1 MAASSIPTDPLLR
14 FRAFAAEVAE
24 ILDQLAAGTL
34 LVKGTAS
41 GSNGSNGGSKGTG
54 STGTAAAT
62 GTAGSAGGAAASDP
76 STAPA
81 IYDAVR
87 IRLVPYLAP
96 LTAGTAT
103 SPLTEPARY
112 LMAAFGDDTFLNLV
126 WPGQVAWQ
134 RSTLEKQF
142 FGTDV
147 AATEILSRIDQLL
160 AAPGPR
166 ALPLAKMY
174 LIALALGFE
183 GALRGTAD
191 AQAMLAEKRRGLGA
205 MISAGDPPEPGAAGR
220 LFPDG
225 YRHTLEGGKPKS
237 LPRAAVWALALVAVL
252 LFWWGLS
259 WPLWHNGTAGLRSIL
274 QSLLPAS

>member
-34 LVKGTAS
+34 PTKGA
-41 GSNGSNGGSKGTG
+41 SNGSNGGS
-54 STGTAAAT
+54 
-62 GTAGSAGGAAASDP
+62 GGAAAAGAKATASATTTPSDE

-87 IRLVPYLAP
+87 VRLVPYLAQ
-96 LTAGTAT
+96 LGQGTAT
-103 SPLTEPARY
+103 SPLSEPTRY

-142 FGTDV
+142 FGTETG
-147 AATEILSRIDQLL
+147 ATEILSRIDQLL

-166 ALPLAKMY
+166 AVPQAKMY

-183 GALRGTAD
+183 GSLRGTEGAEV
-191 AQAMLAEKRRGLGA
+191 ALAEKRRCLGA
-205 MISAGDPPEPGAAGR
+205 LIAAGDPPEPGAAGR
-220 LFPDG
+220 LFPDA
-225 YRHTLEGGKPKS
+225 YRHTLEGGKPKR
-237 LPRAAVWALALVAVL
+237 LPRSGLWALALLAVL
-252 LFWWGLS
+252 VVWWALS
-259 WPLWHNGTAGLRSIL
+259 WPLWHNGTAELRSIL
-274 QSLLPAS
+274 QPLLPAS